1 MSSEQALIR
10 PGRLVAAWLVC
21 TACGCAGAAA
31 WMPLYRWM
39 GPPLSALPP
48 MAAWLHAAV
57 TQLAMYGTLFAF
69 IGAGI
74 YCGVRLSR
82 KFLTA
87 VEMEVLFRLPRKES
101 RS

>member
-1 MSSEQALIR
+1 MGSEQALIR
-10 PGRLVAAWLVC
+10 PGRLVLAWLVC

-39 GPPLSALPP
+39 GPALSALPP
-48 MAAWLHAAV
+48 MPAWLHGAMTQAA
-57 TQLAMYGTLFAF
+57 TYGTLFAF

-74 YCGVRLSR
+74 YCGVRFSR

-87 VEMEVLFRLPRKES
+87 VEMEVLFRLPRDES

>member
-1 MSSEQALIR
+1 MS
-10 PGRLVAAWLVC
+10 V
-21 TACGCAGAAA
+21 
-31 WMPLYRWM
+31 
-39 GPPLSALPP
+39 PP
-48 MAAWLHAAV
+48 MAAWLHGAV

-101 RS
+101 GS